1 MPRLKK
7 QKMVHSPPLF
17 TAFKPMGIM
26 HSALQ
31 QLPLA
36 LDEYEAIRLADYL
49 GMDHAAAAEEMEISR
64 STFSRLVVEA
74 RNKIACFL
82 IEGKVLQIEGG
93 RIHFR
98 GNVIRCQN
106 CGHMFNISMETEFH
120 ECPECHSDKL
130 LNMAGGFGHGRCCVG
145 NIHPDQPQNNNG
157 RGGNHARKRQ
167 KRTGRDGSDD
177 R

>member
-1 MPRLKK
+1 MPRSKK

-17 TAFKPMGIM
+17 TAFKPTGVMR
-26 HSALQ
+26 SALER
-31 QLPLA
+31 LPLA

-49 GMDHAAAAEEMEISR
+49 GMDHAEAAEEMEISR

-74 RNKIACFL
+74 RNKIARFL
-82 IEGKVLQIEGG
+82 IEGKELYIEGG
-93 RIHFR
+93 NIHFR

-106 CGHMFNISMETEFH
+106 CGHMFNISMETDFH
-120 ECPECHSDKL
+120 ECPECHSNNL
-130 LNMAGGFGHGRCCVG
+130 LNLAGGFGHGRCCVRG
-145 NIHPDQPQNNNG
+145 NQQNRQQ

-167 KRTGRDGSDD
+167 NRTGRNGSDD